1 MRISDW
7 SSDVCSSDLG
17 RILEDPVTIRVTV
30 DGPGVRQAG
39 MTVVVRG
46 DAGLV
51 VTEQRLLPA
60 ERGLDRV
67 ADLAA
72 GRGRDRLVRVDARAV
87 LVAGPGLGAAV
98 RSHLIGVGDGV
109 AEAAERAEEQ
119 QTEPQSL
126 IRN

>member
-72 GRGRDRLVRVDARAV
+72 GRGRDLLVRVDARDV

-98 RSHLIGVGDGV
+98 RSHFIGVGEGV
-109 AEAAERAEEQ
+109 AEDRKS
-119 QTEPQSL
+119 TRLNSSH
-126 IRN
+126 

>member
-1 MRISDW
+1 
-7 SSDVCSSDLG
+7 
-17 RILEDPVTIRVTV
+17 
-30 DGPGVRQAG
+30 

-72 GRGRDRLVRVDARAV
+72 GRGRDLLVRVDARDV

-98 RSHLIGVGDGV
+98 RSHFIGVGEGV
-109 AEAAERAEEQ
+109 AEAAEPVVGQGLAQAERQRSRPEERRGGKKCVSTCRA
-119 QTEPQSL
+119 
-126 IRN
+126 RWAR